1 MEVKQKIHGVNR
13 VGLSGAFGPSVCFMN
28 QQTWVTAL
36 LCGLC
41 VSPQR
46 PFESLCAAALALRV
60 HRAQDKNRREQNSA
74 RGKPFRRFKKWLE
87 EQPPYDIV
95 IDGANVTRL
104 KVMTD

>member
-1 MEVKQKIHGVNR
+1 
-13 VGLSGAFGPSVCFMN
+13 MN

>member
-1 MEVKQKIHGVNR
+1 M
-13 VGLSGAFGPSVCFMN
+13 
-28 QQTWVTAL
+28 
-36 LCGLC
+36 
-41 VSPQR
+41 
-46 PFESLCAAALALRV
+46 

>member
-1 MEVKQKIHGVNR
+1 MFHESTNLGDSCLAPQV
-13 VGLSGAFGPSVCFMN
+13 FP
-28 QQTWVTAL
+28 AL